1 MSTPYQNQKPA
12 CFLGCIFSVPCSTIL
27 TAILSTILTAILTAI
42 FTAIEATQRVVIPA
56 INAAIDVGLTRL
68 TWLLCVCARAA
79 YSHPSTANTSTL
91 WSSNK

>member
-1 MSTPYQNQKPA
+1 MSTPYQHQKPA
-12 CFLGCIFSVPCSTIL
+12 CFPGCIFSVSCSTIL
-27 TAILSTILTAILTAI
+27 KAILSTILTAILT
-42 FTAIEATQRVVIPA
+42 TIESTQRVVILA